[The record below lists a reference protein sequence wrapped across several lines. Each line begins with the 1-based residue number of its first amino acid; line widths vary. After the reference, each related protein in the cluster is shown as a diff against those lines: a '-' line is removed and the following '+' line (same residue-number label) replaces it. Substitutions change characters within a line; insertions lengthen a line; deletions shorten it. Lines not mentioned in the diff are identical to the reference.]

1 MAKKKKECWKNSKAK
16 AVLYTDIVEGRVPVE
31 PDDSALKP
39 KELWDQYKNL
49 PEFQINDYNDHTK
62 FSNRLRSL
70 RTQIKE
76 QYERADADFRAF
88 VHDRQIF
95 PEPEFDYIRGYPH
108 WNKSRAKKL
117 LIRDIDIGKHKRV
130 RPIKL
135 YYTRPEYQEFPLKVF
150 RDHIYQEVR
159 KKKKRSKKKTKVKN
173 RKFGSSS

>member
-1 MAKKKKECWKNSKAK
+1 MNKLTPNEMLVKGLRRVGITKEEQDRRS
-16 AVLYTDIVEGRVPVE
+16 TDTNVE
-31 PDDSALKP
+31 
-39 KELWDQYKNL
+39 YKNL